1 MLTVRTRRILGLLAL
16 VVCLAGMTGCQTDR
30 LKQERNALWV
40 QNQELQDELNRA
52 RAALDACEADRS
64 DLLAQLDQARAAAA
78 AQPAP
83 APAPAASSQTGFSS
97 IEGVETVRGV
107 GTIGVRVPGD
117 VLFAPGKADLKA
129 SAQSTLAKIARVIK
143 SEYPGKTI
151 RIEGYTDTDP
161 IRKSKWTDNLELSL
175 HRAAAV
181 ERYLTKQ
188 GIDADATYSAG
199 FGESKARA
207 SKAQSRRV
215 EIVVL
220 LQE

>member
-16 VVCLAGMTGCQTDR
+16 VVSLAGMTGCQTDR

-52 RAALDACEADRS
+52 RAALDACEADRG

-78 AQPAP
+78 AQPA
-83 APAPAASSQTGFSS
+83 APAPAAPAQTGFSG
-97 IEGVETVRGV
+97 IEGVETVRGA

-117 VLFAPGKADLKA
+117 VLFAPGKASLKA
-129 SAQSTLAKIARVIK
+129 SSQNTLAKIARVIK
-143 SEYPGKTI
+143 SEYPGKTV
-151 RIEGYTDTDP
+151 RVEGYTDTDP

-188 GIDADATYSAG
+188 GIHADATYSAG
-199 FGESKARA
+199 FGESKAQS